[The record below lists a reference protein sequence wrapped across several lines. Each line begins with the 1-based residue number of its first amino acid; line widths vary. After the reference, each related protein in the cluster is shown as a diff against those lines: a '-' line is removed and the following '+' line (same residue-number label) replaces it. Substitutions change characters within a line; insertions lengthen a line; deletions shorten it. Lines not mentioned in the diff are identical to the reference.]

1 MARWIFVILTIGVLV
16 NVSAEVKSNL
26 KERFYK
32 ELQCRRD
39 IHSGSLLPI
48 LIMLPVLF
56 SLIYLIAVVVLIF
69 LIRKKLCTN
78 IDMVVEKTHAIMDA
92 VLVALIPKR
101 VLNEIGS
108 HGQDKKKTKKDD

>member
-1 MARWIFVILTIGVLV
+1 MARWLFVILTIGEVV
-16 NVSAEVKSNL
+16 NVAAEVNSTL

-39 IHSGSLLPI
+39 VHSGSLLPI

-56 SLIYLIAVVVLIF
+56 SFIYLIAVAILVF
-69 LIRKKLCTN
+69 FIRKKLRTN
-78 IDMVVEKTHAIMDA
+78 IDMVVEKTHAVMDA

-108 HGQDKKKTKKDD
+108 HGQEKKKTKKND